1 MRQSLSK
8 LYLAGLVAVLGA
20 TAASAQYR
28 GEEIVGKIAR
38 VDGSSVVVTRD
49 GGAEVRITVT
59 PSTEVYFQDSGDR
72 RMFPNPSSRDLRA
85 GMGVRFVYNDGN
97 PTRVV
102 VHYVPSS
109 TEAGAAAGVVAAGS
123 SQVKA
128 RILSINRA
136 GQEIRADVAGSPR
149 TYVVEN
155 TTDGRNA
162 RRGQLVVLTLADRN
176 GTQVVTRIDAA
187 DAVGTVVRVDSG
199 RRSVAIETDGREET
213 FGVDNRDLLD
223 NIRSGQ
229 RVRYEVEERA
239 GGRRVVVALRRE

>member
-59 PSTEVYFQDSGDR
+59 PATEVYFQDSGDR
-72 RMFPNPSSRDLRA
+72 RMFPNPSSRDLRT

-109 TEAGAAAGVVAAGS
+109 TEAGAADVAVAGS

-136 GQEIRADVAGSPR
+136 GQEIRADVAGTPR

-155 TTDGRNA
+155 TTDARNA
-162 RRGQLVVLTLADRN
+162 RRGQLVVLTLGDRN